1 MKVGDLAVVNTGTK
15 HHGVIGMVINKEPMI
30 YEGRGESL
38 LTILYPSGERATW
51 ADVVVE
57 VIDESR

>member
-15 HHGVIGMVINKEPMI
+15 HHGAVGLVINKEPMI
-30 YEGRGESL
+30 YEGCGESL
-38 LTILYPSGERATW
+38 LTILYPSGESATW

-57 VIDESR
+57 VPNESR